1 LSTMMLLLLLS
12 PLLLLVA
19 VVGVVAVVA
28 LVQAESKD
36 VPEVVRVFCSIF
48 RRLVERVPG
57 AELLPDPIHD
67 DVAETHVL
75 DEDVQPAL
83 VASAAE
89 LSNTDDAVAD
99 VAHTVL
105 GEVVAKEGA

>member
-1 LSTMMLLLLLS
+1 
-12 PLLLLVA
+12 
-19 VVGVVAVVA
+19 
-28 LVQAESKD
+28 
-36 VPEVVRVFCSIF
+36 
-48 RRLVERVPG
+48 
-57 AELLPDPIHD
+57 
-67 DVAETHVL
+67 VAETHVL